1 MTGDPMFKQLGK
13 SITALVFASAGLVA
27 ATAGAE
33 TSKPAMVKAD
43 APDTYTVVKG
53 DTLWDI
59 AGRFTDAPWRWPE
72 LWDLNKEQIKNPH
85 LIYPGDV
92 IRLDRL
98 TGRLSIAGRRDPQRL
113 SPRVRDEGST
123 EKAIP
128 SIPAS
133 IIEPWLSRPLVV
145 EPDGLENAP
154 TIVATE
160 DNRVVISAGN
170 RAYVTGMAQSKP
182 DSGWYIY
189 RQGKALV
196 DPDTEQTLGFE
207 AMYLGTARQLRA
219 GDPATVELTSAT
231 EEVGRGDKLIP
242 IGKPEIVTYAPH
254 APATF
259 VKGRVIS
266 IYGARGRL
274 AEEGQSAIV
283 ALNRGAADGL
293 EVGHV
298 LALHTQS
305 STVKVA
311 GGGTIQTPE
320 ERYGLV
326 FVFRVF
332 ERVAYALVMK
342 ISHPV
347 NNFDIVTTP

>member
-1 MTGDPMFKQLGK
+1 MFKQLGK
-13 SITALVFASAGLVA
+13 SITALAFALSGLAAG
-27 ATAGAE
+27 TAGAAPP
-33 TSKPAMVKAD
+33 KPVMVKAD
-43 APDTYTVVKG
+43 APDSYTVVKG
-53 DTLWDI
+53 DTLWGI

-72 LWDLNKEQIKNPH
+72 LWDLNKDQIKNPH

-98 TGRLSIAGRRDPQRL
+98 TGRLSIASGRRDPNRL

-123 EKAIP
+123 DEAIP

-133 IIEPWLSRPLVV
+133 IIEPFLSRPLVV
-145 EPDGLENAP
+145 EPEGLENAP

-160 DNRVVISAGN
+160 DNRVVIAAGS
-170 RAYVTGMAQSKP
+170 RAYVSGMAEGKP

-207 AMYLGTARQLRA
+207 AMYLGTARQLRS
-219 GDPATVELTSAT
+219 GEPATVELTSTT
-231 EEVGRGDKLIP
+231 EEVGKGDKLIP
-242 IGKPEIVTYAPH
+242 IGKPQVVTYAPH

-293 EVGHV
+293 EIGHV
-298 LALHTQS
+298 LALYTQS

-311 GGGTIQTPE
+311 NGSTLQTPE

-332 ERVAYALVMK
+332 ERVSYALVMK
-342 ISHPV
+342 VSRPV
-347 NNFDIVTTP
+347 NNLDIVQTP